1 MPTQAALLPVADDLS
16 ALLADLER
24 ALDLYRLDAQAVTG
38 LRVAALTT
46 AKALSQLPKS
56 ASDHPELPRVRELAR
71 GIWSAGYLG
80 MPVPSE
86 DLDWAGAAA
95 GSGWTGLFGA
105 MLITPAWQW
114 PTTLPALDAVPDWIW
129 GHYVDW
135 IFVPPCTANA
145 IGAADLH
152 LAKLEVMAEQLNT
165 WAGRNIGAQCVQSA
179 LEVFLRLAGETSPL
193 RATRSIRRW
202 SVARSGVLAK
212 HYRHAKDR
220 NPAPVALPRDGRPLQ
235 IGVVLPDWSDS
246 LAARSLLPRLTGLDP
261 AMFTVL
267 LFAERGRGDGFEK
280 VCRASFSKFQ
290 VLPQSVDAR
299 ADMLYAAN
307 LDVLIFGGAMQLQND
322 LRLALQRSAPVQL
335 VTDACLGVTGLHG
348 IDLHLTA
355 LTEAAGEFAESIAHV
370 PGPAFLWDAET
381 AAATFEAPS
390 RADLG
395 LPAEGRVVVSAPALE
410 QLSPEILRAWTEI
423 LSADPTSSL
432 LLLLPAGSDTFALE
446 QIFNRLQAAT
456 GLNSDRL
463 VVSLGDPRAALSL
476 GDLYLDT
483 YPCAAP
489 TPLLAAIAAGLP
501 AVAWEGATH
510 RSRVGAQVLR
520 ELGQQ
525 EWIASDAAGYVDRA
539 CRLLSVDSARDAA
552 RQNLQQ
558 SIERRR
564 GLGDAPL
571 AGVLFGAML
580 LRAYDW
586 VAGGRRLPATLTLP
600 KARAT
605 APELTEAAEQ
615 ALLRQDGRAAV
626 AAATELL
633 LVDNLSSNARSL
645 LGRAYLLVGQAD
657 AAVACFFS
665 ALRGREQEAQAWLD
679 VGAGLRARRESG
691 PAINAYETA
700 LRLDATLIEGWIAIA
715 DLARSNGAHDLA
727 EDAIGVARRIDSRDP
742 RLAAY

>member
-1 MPTQAALLPVADDLS
+1 MSTQAPALPVAVDLS

-24 ALDLYRLDAQAVTG
+24 ALDLYRLDAQAAAG
-38 LRVAALTT
+38 LRVAALAA
-46 AKALSQLPKS
+46 AKALRQLPKS
-56 ASDHPELPRVRELAR
+56 AIDHPELPRVQELAR
-71 GIWSAGYLG
+71 GIWSAGYIGL
-80 MPVPSE
+80 PVPPE
-86 DLDWAGAAA
+86 DRDWAGAAV
-95 GSGWTGLFGA
+95 GSGWPGLLGA
-105 MLITPAWQW
+105 MLIAPAWQW
-114 PTTLPALDAVPDWIW
+114 PTALPALDAVPDWLW

-135 IFVPPCTANA
+135 VFVPPCTANA

-152 LAKLEVMAEQLNT
+152 LAKLEMMAEQLNT
-165 WAGRNIGAQCVQSA
+165 WTGRNLGARCVQAA
-179 LEVFLRLAGETSPL
+179 LEVFLRRAGETSPL

-202 SVARSGVLAK
+202 SVARSGILAK
-212 HYRHAKDR
+212 HYHHAKDR

-235 IGVVLPDWSDS
+235 IGVVLPEWGDS

-280 VCRASFSKFQ
+280 VCRTSFSKFQ
-290 VLPQSVDAR
+290 VLPQGVDAR

-307 LDVLIFGGAMQLQND
+307 LDVLIFGGAMHFQND

-335 VTDACLGVTGLHG
+335 VTDACLGVTGLPG

-355 LTEAAGEFAESIAHV
+355 LTAAAGEFAEAIAHV
-370 PGPAFLWDAET
+370 PGAAFLWDGET
-381 AAATFEAPS
+381 AAATFDAPS

-395 LPAEGRVVVSAPALE
+395 LPAEGRVLVSAPALE
-410 QLSPEILRAWTEI
+410 QLSPEVLHTWTEI
-423 LSADPTSSL
+423 LAADPTSSL

-456 GLNSDRL
+456 GLSSDRL

-476 GDLYLDT
+476 GDVYLDT
-483 YPCAAP
+483 FPCSAP

-510 RSRVGAQVLR
+510 RARAGAQVLR
-520 ELGQQ
+520 DLGQQ
-525 EWIASDAAGYVDRA
+525 DWIATDAAGYVDRA
-539 CRLLSVDSARDAA
+539 RRLIGDDSARDAA
-552 RQNLQQ
+552 RQSLQQ
-558 SIERRR
+558 SIEHRR

-571 AGVLFGAML
+571 AGALFGAML

-605 APELTEAAEQ
+605 ASELAEAAEQ
-615 ALLRQDGRAAV
+615 ALLRQDGCAAV
-626 AAATELL
+626 AAATEFL
-633 LVDNLSSNARSL
+633 LVDQDSSNARSM
-645 LGRAYLLVGQAD
+645 LGRAYLLSGQAD

-665 ALRGREQEAQAWLD
+665 ALRGREQDAQAWLE

-715 DLARSNGAHDLA
+715 DLARSTGAHDLA